1 MRVVQALH
9 WLQDMLPGDAA
20 RVKKRLQSI
29 SADPEHG
36 PAIVADLRDGLS
48 TLPIW
53 MQVFLRDLIG
63 KASEQ
68 AAAVGDDHHNTARHQ
83 RQDDDAGDRH
93 RRRPRVQQPAAGK

>member
-20 RVKKRLQSI
+20 RVKKRLASI
-29 SADPEHG
+29 FTDPRHG

-53 MQVFLRDLIG
+53 MQAFLRDLIG
-63 KASEQ
+63 ETPDRLA
-68 AAAVGDDHHNTARHQ
+68 
-83 RQDDDAGDRH
+83 DAGDDGVS
-93 RRRPRVQQPAAGK
+93 RRSLSGSLARATSNLW